1 MSSKMLLNPKS
12 REEAEQNE
20 STLYEAFPIS
30 MRRKVYLPHFT
41 IKKQLNVGKYTVY
54 TIHGWY
60 GFICCC
66 FNIAATSTYVPY
78 IFVL

>member
-30 MRRKVYLPHFT
+30 MYETKGIFT
-41 IKKQLNVGKYTVY
+41 TFY
-54 TIHGWY
+54 H
-60 GFICCC
+60 
-66 FNIAATSTYVPY
+66 
-78 IFVL
+78 